1 MPSITDPATGQ
12 PYVVGNAVYGLL
24 DSMTRHLLRQIQQT
38 PRIAV
43 IAMRQRGTPPV
54 FTWREA
60 DVQNSFMRQWAMLE
74 VDLTMQLEHEPEY
87 RISVSQRGN
96 VMTALRNQVSKA
108 IFEKSGLYDWI
119 ENVGMWAWQYH
130 EPERRNYGAIKTNNQ
145 AARFLVLS
153 PEFN

>member
-1 MPSITDPATGQ
+1 MASITDPATGQ
-12 PYVVGNAVYGLL
+12 SFNVGNAVFGLL
-24 DSMTRHLLRQIQQT
+24 DSMTRQLLRQIQQT

-43 IAMRQRGTPPV
+43 IATRQRGSPPT

-60 DVQNSFMRQWAMLE
+60 DLQNSFTRQWAMLE
-74 VDLTMQLEHEPEY
+74 GELTVQLEHEPEY
-87 RISVSQRGN
+87 RVSVSQRGN

-119 ENVGMWAWQYH
+119 ENVGMWAWHYH
-130 EPERRNYGAIKTNNQ
+130 EPERRNYGAIKTNNR